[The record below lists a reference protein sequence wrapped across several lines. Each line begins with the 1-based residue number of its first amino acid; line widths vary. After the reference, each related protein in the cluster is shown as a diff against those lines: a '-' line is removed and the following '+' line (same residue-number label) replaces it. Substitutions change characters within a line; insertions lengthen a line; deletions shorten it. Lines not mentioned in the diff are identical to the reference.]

1 MAIDRA
7 KLKNV
12 LTVYKEHLLKSV
24 KPEGIWWEN
33 EKSKWQAVNT
43 FKRNWDLS
51 KDDLGQ
57 MLADSMPGPQNSL
70 KLDVQAHEQPLRAF
84 WVLIDKGYSDEI
96 RQLFTNLYD
105 ESKDIYTR
113 VDTFKTEANKL
124 IRTLNPEHPK
134 KISGYRQ
141 TLKSTSTYLFLKYP
155 EKYYIYKY
163 TELHEMIK
171 FLGDG
176 YVLKGK
182 GDSRDLQAVMPFW
195 EELQGLLAQDAEL
208 VQKMKELIEKENLA
222 EGADTYYTDPK
233 LHTLVQDI
241 YFFYGKHVD
250 LFEKQDLPKRY
261 WWINTNPAIWSFE
274 SIDPG
279 QSKEFTLLTEKGRP
293 RQIADHFNEVQPE
306 DKVIGYETS
315 PTLEITAL
323 CSIEKA
329 SDGNVIVVRKDE
341 NADHEVSYKMLKK
354 DSKLSNMEFLKR
366 PIITLGALTKEE
378 YDHIVDMVKNGPK
391 DTYTKKDFL
400 NDVFMTEKEL
410 DDTLASL
417 KYKKNIILQGPP
429 GVGKTYMAEKLAYLI
444 MGKMAEDHV
453 KTIQFHQSYSYENF
467 VEGYKPS
474 NDGKDGFHLSDGIF
488 KKLCKEASDA
498 PEEKFFLII
507 DEINRGN
514 LSKIFGELLMSI
526 ENGYRGEAVVHLA
539 YSDEEFTVP
548 ENLYIIGCMNTADR
562 SLAIIDYALRRRF
575 AFIPLE
581 PKLDDA
587 VKWVRNH
594 WGEGKDVTPVT
605 ELIEAVKKLN
615 TKITDD
621 SSLGEGFCIGHS
633 YFMRD
638 GKGEGPDE
646 RDLTPAEIANQI
658 VKFDLEP
665 LLKEYWF
672 DEKDKVKAETDSL
685 KAAIEKKTE
694 NTSTEAA
701 QPVQAAQVST
711 ETTGAQQ

>member
-1 MAIDRA
+1 MAIDQE
-7 KLKNV
+7 KLKKV
-12 LTVYKEHLLKSV
+12 LTVYKDHLLKSF

-43 FKRNWDLS
+43 FQKNWDLS
-51 KDDLGQ
+51 RDDLGQ

-84 WVLIDKGYSDEI
+84 WVLISKGYSNEI
-96 RQLFTNLYD
+96 RQLFMNLYD
-105 ESKDIYTR
+105 ESKDIYDR
-113 VDTFKTEANKL
+113 VDTFRTEANKL
-124 IRTLNPEHPK
+124 IYTLNPEHPK

-141 TLKSTSTYLFLKYP
+141 TLKSISIYLFLKYP
-155 EKYYIYKY
+155 EKYYVYKY

-176 YVLKGK
+176 YALKGK
-182 GDSRDLQAVMPFW
+182 GDSQDLQAVMPFW
-195 EELQGLLAQDAEL
+195 EELRGLLFQDTEL
-208 VQKMKELIEKENLA
+208 VQKMKELIEKENQA
-222 EGADTYYTDPK
+222 EGFEAYYADPE
-233 LHTLVQDI
+233 LHTLVQDL
-241 YFFYGKHVD
+241 YFFYGKHID
-250 LFEKQDLPKRY
+250 LFEKQELPKHY

-293 RQIADHFNEVQPE
+293 RQISEHFGEVQPE

-341 NADHEVSYKMLKK
+341 NADHPVSFKMMKK
-354 DSKLSNMEFLKR
+354 DTKLTNMEFMKR

-391 DTYTKKDFL
+391 DDYTKKDFL

-417 KYKKNIILQGPP
+417 EYKKNIILQGPP
-429 GVGKTYMAEKLAYLI
+429 GVGKTYMAEKLAYLM

-474 NDGKDGFHLSDGIF
+474 NDEKTGFQLADGIF

-575 AFIPLE
+575 AFISLQ

-587 VKWVRNH
+587 AKWVRNH
-594 WGEGKDVTPVT
+594 WGESKDVTPIT

-615 TKITDD
+615 TKISDD
-621 SSLGEGFCIGHS
+621 ASLGEGFCIGHS
-633 YFMRD
+633 YFMRK
-638 GKGEGPDE
+638 GKKENPEDKG
-646 RDLTPAEIANQI
+646 LSPADIARQI

-672 DEKDKVKAETDSL
+672 ESKKRVNDEIDL
-685 KAAIEKKTE
+685 LNKAAEGKKKEKPAE
-694 NTSTEAA
+694 NRPEQTAT
-701 QPVQAAQVST
+701 QALA
-711 ETTGAQQ
+711 EPTGVEQ